1 MRLKGVVYDVGRA
14 MGALSLNWRPDY
26 SPALMRRELDII
38 QTDLHANAVR
48 LGGRDPGCLL
58 EAAEYAASIGLQ
70 VLVGPEL
77 WNATPQRT
85 LRFITTAAAAAEPLF
100 RRFPEQLTF
109 CVGNE
114 LTLFMRGIVP
124 GRNHVQRTR
133 GPRLREFV
141 LSDQDTLR
149 TFLADAAA
157 SVRRVYSGPITYCA
171 LPIERVD
178 WDHFDV
184 VGVNYYRQS
193 RQGLT
198 ADQSS
203 EKISEF
209 QAAGKPVMITE
220 FGFASCRDADNPE
233 LLGMFNATPLS
244 LLGAHLPV
252 VRRSIQPRV
261 RTVHPRDESA
271 QSQHLVDQLQL
282 LDQAGVD
289 GAFVMCFSFP
299 LAPSSDDPRHDID
312 ATSLSIVRSL
322 PHGQRGTT
330 YPDMAWEPKQAFHA
344 IASYYASHATT
355 SNQEHC

>member
-1 MRLKGVVYDVGRA
+1 VRLKGVVYDIGRA

-100 RRFPEQLTF
+100 QRFPQQLTF

-124 GRNHVQRTR
+124 GLNHARAAD
-133 GPRLREFV
+133 PR
-141 LSDQDTLR
+141 
-149 TFLADAAA
+149 AAPA
-157 SVRRVYSGPITYCA
+157 
-171 LPIERVD
+171 
-178 WDHFDV
+178 
-184 VGVNYYRQS
+184 
-193 RQGLT
+193 
-198 ADQSS
+198 
-203 EKISEF
+203 
-209 QAAGKPVMITE
+209 
-220 FGFASCRDADNPE
+220 FGFASCRDADNPQ
-233 LLGMFNATPLS
+233 LLGMFNATSLS
-244 LLGAHLPV
+244 LLAAHLPV

-282 LDQAGVD
+282 LDQADVD
-289 GAFVMCFSFP
+289 GAFVMCFSFT
-299 LAPSSDDPRHDID
+299 LAPSSDDQRHDID

-355 SNQEHC
+355 LNQEHC